1 MRREDMFRDL
11 SMGKLIAK
19 MSIPLMFSMLMQA
32 LYNFVDGLF
41 VAQLGL
47 DSLTAIGIAYPVQLL
62 VVSIVNG
69 TCVGINAA
77 VSQRFGRGD
86 YEGAGKAAGSGT
98 FIIIIEAVVMIV
110 FGLFGCR
117 AYFEMSSN
125 NPAIVAVGTEYLSI
139 CTIFGFCQLFTIL
152 GQRLLTVMGRATI
165 GMVGHL
171 VGAVTNLILDPILI
185 FGYFGLP
192 AMGVKGA
199 AIATVA
205 GQVLS
210 LIFVAAY
217 MKLKPSS
224 LKVKFKHLRPD
235 GKLILEICRPGIP
248 AILTLA
254 VGSIMSFGMNQILKN
269 EALGLAVYTAY
280 YRLWSFVVM
289 PITGLI
295 QGVIPIA
302 GYNYG
307 AKIKSRLK
315 SVMRLSVM
323 VGVVMMVVVILVVQI
338 FAPGIISWFD
348 NGTNGP
354 QFCEMGARVLRI
366 VSLMFLPFAI
376 AQILTNLY
384 QGLGVGMP
392 SLIYSLLHQCV
403 ILLPAAWLLLRYGGV
418 NNVWYAFWIAEG
430 IALVIALLHCRK
442 YRRKLIDPMEQEP
455 LAACS

>member
-11 SMGKLIAK
+11 PMGKLIAK

-47 DSLTAIGIAYPVQLL
+47 DSLTAIGIAYPIQLL
-62 VVSIVNG
+62 VVAIVNG

-98 FIIIIEAVVMIV
+98 FIIILEAVAMLL
-110 FGLFGCR
+110 FGFFGCR

-125 NPAIVAVGTEYLSI
+125 DPVIIAAGTEYLSI
-139 CTIFGFCQLFTIL
+139 CMIYGFGQLFTIL

-171 VGAVTNLILDPILI
+171 VGAVTNLILDPLLI
-185 FGYFGLP
+185 FGYFGMP
-192 AMGVKGA
+192 AMGVRGA

-205 GQVLS
+205 GQILS
-210 LIFVAAY
+210 LVFVAIY
-217 MKLKPSS
+217 MKLRPSS
-224 LKVKFKHLRPD
+224 LKVKLKHLRPS
-235 GKLILEICRPGIP
+235 GKIILEICRPGIP

-254 VGSIMSFGMNQILKN
+254 VGSIMSFGMNQILKD

-280 YRLWSFVVM
+280 YRLWSFVVL
-289 PITGLI
+289 PITGMM
-295 QGVIPIA
+295 QGVIPIV

-307 AKIKSRLK
+307 AKLKERLN
-315 SVMRLSVM
+315 SVMRLSVI
-323 VGVVMMVVVILVVQI
+323 VGVVMMIVIIIAVQI
-338 FAPGIISWFD
+338 FAPSIIAWFD
-348 NGTNGP
+348 NGTNGSE
-354 QFCEMGARVLRI
+354 FCEMGARTFRI
-366 VSLMFLPFAI
+366 ISVVFLPFAV

-392 SLIYSLLHQCV
+392 SLVYSLLHQC
-403 ILLPAAWLLLRYGGV
+403 ILLLPAAWLLLRFCGLDS
-418 NNVWYAFWIAEG
+418 VWYAFWIAEG
-430 IALVIALLHCRK
+430 SSLVVALLHCRK
-442 YRRKLIDPMEQEP
+442 YRRKLIAPLGTEP
-455 LAACS
+455 LAANS